1 MSRDL
6 HSIEAEHG
14 VLGALLI
21 GAAQNDQALV
31 DQIVEQL
38 KPADFYFDD
47 NAVLFQTIA
56 DLHAEGVPVDPVTV
70 AQVRPTLPSEM
81 KTLEYA
87 FSIHR
92 NVPSTA
98 NWKTYCRHL
107 RERSTLRRQV
117 EIGRLIESLATE
129 DRPLAEIIAK
139 AQQAM
144 ADLRDLDDDVPAYRR
159 LDEVVLRVVDQLD
172 DGLNDRLPKFQ
183 DTGLADLDK
192 LMRGIRPKKV
202 TVIAGLPG
210 SGKTSTLR

>member
-6 HSIEAEHG
+6 HSVEAEHG

-70 AQVRPTLPSEM
+70 AQVRPTLPSEA

-98 NWKTYCRHL
+98 NWKT
-107 RERSTLRRQV
+107 
-117 EIGRLIESLATE
+117 
-129 DRPLAEIIAK
+129 
-139 AQQAM
+139 
-144 ADLRDLDDDVPAYRR
+144 
-159 LDEVVLRVVDQLD
+159 
-172 DGLNDRLPKFQ
+172 
-183 DTGLADLDK
+183 
-192 LMRGIRPKKV
+192 
-202 TVIAGLPG
+202 
-210 SGKTSTLR
+210 